1 MSYTEAMEIL
11 NLISSDGGIEQIR
24 HRIAS
29 AGADELNA
37 VSKRKRN
44 TPLHLAAIKGRTDTI
59 ALLLDA
65 GAAIEPKNKES
76 NTPLHLAAR
85 FGHTDCIFELLKAGA
100 DPDGPYPARSRPP
113 LYYAAHNGHAR
124 CFALLWHAGATVP
137 SSMRHLFAGLPVI
150 PGYARQTATVPSSM
164 NNLLAEFSKRR
175 EDLLAR
181 TRKLDGDMGMLEEAL
196 GDAGMNLNLADEE
209 GNTALHHAVKEYK
222 TSGMASTLIKLGADV
237 NARDS
242 DENTPLHTA
251 TRRGDFDLVQLL
263 LNAGADANALNKND
277 ESPFHMVLS
286 RGDNDRDIH
295 GNTLWHTDARL
306 RRQVRLVHLLLDA
319 SADANILTKQ
329 GDSPLLIAVAR
340 KNLDCTRILLP
351 LTSEANINGY
361 DGKGNTPLSIAADRG
376 DDETVRLLLNA
387 GADPNLSSHPETH
400 GTPKNPLNASI
411 SCYQVKTATTLLQY
425 GALPDSPAYDALAG
439 LYAGADGVKLRLLP
453 ERRELLEIML
463 HFGMD
468 PSQTISQQGSAC
480 GDTLLHVMCRHDAP
494 IEEILKLLEY
504 DRNAL
509 NKKNADGDTPLA
521 SHIGGKEL
529 RIGVVR
535 TLLEYGAD
543 AAVSNNKGLS
553 LLSLL
558 DKRPV
563 VEVTNR
569 VREVLIDNGADD
581 LAQSWPP
588 QAEQAPTSPNT
599 RHGAA

>member
-44 TPLHLAAIKGRTDTI
+44 TPLHLAAIKGRTDII

-251 TRRGDFDLVQLL
+251 TRRGDIDLVQLL

-286 RGDNDRDIH
+286 RGDNDWDIH
-295 GNTLWHTDARL
+295 GKLWHTDARL
-306 RRQVRLVHLLLDA
+306 RRQVRLVHLLLNA

-340 KNLDCTRILLP
+340 ENLDCTRILLP

-361 DGKGNTPLSIAADRG
+361 DGKGNTPLSIAAGRG

-411 SCYQVKTATTLLQY
+411 SCYQVKTAATLLQH
-425 GALPDSPAYDALAG
+425 GARLDGAVYDSLAG
-439 LYAGADGVKLRLLP
+439 IYRVKKRLLSK
-453 ERRELLEIML
+453 RRKLLEIML
-463 HFGMD
+463 QHEMD
-468 PSQTISQQGSAC
+468 PSQTISQQESIC
-480 GDTLLHVMCRHDAP
+480 GDTLLHVLCRHDAP
-494 IEEILKLLEY
+494 IEDILMLLEHG
-504 DRNAL
+504 RSVI
-509 NKKNADGDTPLA
+509 NKKNAEGDTPLA
-521 SHIGGKEL
+521 SHFGDSEL

-543 AAVSNNKGLS
+543 ATVINDEGLS

-558 DKRPV
+558 DKRLV
-563 VEVTNR
+563 VKVTVSLR
-569 VREVLIDNGADD
+569 KMLIDNGADD
-581 LAQSWPP
+581 LAHARPSQPERLLS
-588 QAEQAPTSPNT
+588 
-599 RHGAA
+599 GAAPAPIA